1 MAERSPFVMADCL
14 QPHLEHWRFRVLA
27 LSAAVG
33 LVVAAG
39 CGSSAST
46 TITSPGGVSKCAVS
60 VNPPGSP
67 LPSAGGTGQLAV
79 TTARE
84 CAWSAASESAWLSI
98 KSGTS
103 GQGDG
108 AVQFEAAANP
118 DPAVRRGAI
127 VLNTARAEIVQAAG
141 ECTITLA
148 QEAAS
153 VDPAGGSGRIDVLA
167 SSALCGW
174 TAVSDADWLTI
185 RSGASG
191 TGAGLVLFEAAPT
204 TGPPRTGGITVAGR
218 RFVVTQA
225 QGCTYAIAPT
235 TFQTGSEGAAGSVT
249 VATGAGCPWAAS
261 GGTDWVKFTSGEPSN
276 SGPGTV
282 SFTVAPTSGPTR
294 SAVLT
299 IAGLPFTVIQGQGCS
314 YALAPDSGSVPAAG
328 GNLSVGVSAG
338 SGCAWT
344 AASNTPWI
352 SVASGSQGSGN
363 GTVQLT
369 VASTTGPS
377 RSGSVTIAGRTFTVN
392 QGQGCTFTLSP
403 SSAAIDPAG
412 GQGSFA
418 VQTSVGCAW
427 SANKDADW
435 ITLVSGASGSGGGT
449 VTFSAAANPGPARS
463 ATITA
468 AGQTFTVTQ
477 AGGCSYGL
485 SSTGTN
491 LPGGG
496 GTGTV
501 GVTSGSG
508 CAWTA
513 ASNADWITVTAGA
526 SGSGNGTVSFSA
538 PSHSGPA
545 RSGTLTI
552 AGLTYTVT
560 QGESCAYT
568 VSPAQASVG
577 AGGGGATFSVTT
589 AAGCGWAAAANTSWL
604 SVPAGAGRTGSG
616 TVEVTAAANTTAARS
631 GTATIAGRNVT
642 ITQASGCSFSI
653 APTSQSAAA
662 GGGPGSVSVTTA
674 GGCAWTAA
682 SGVPWVTISSGGSGT
697 GAGTVQY
704 SVDPNPGAARSGTL
718 TVAGQP
724 FTITQASGCSY
735 TIAPASQ
742 TVPGAGGDNSVSV
755 TAPGSCGWT
764 AASNVPWARITAG
777 ASGTGNGTVQYT
789 ADPNPGAARS
799 GTFTIA
805 GQTFTL
811 SQDAGCTYAVAPE
824 TLARGSG
831 ASNKSV
837 DVTSP
842 GGCAWTAVSNVPWA
856 TISGGASGA
865 GNGRVD
871 FALAANT
878 GPARSGTLTV
888 ATRTVTIN
896 QDSGCTYTLGATSYT
911 SPTAGGPSAVTV
923 SAAAGCTWTAV
934 SQVPWI
940 TVTAGASGSGDGSVQ
955 FNVGANATGAP
966 RSGTI
971 TIAGQTFTVNQQ

>member
-1 MAERSPFVMADCL
+1 MPDCPP
-14 QPHLEHWRFRVLA
+14 PHLEHWRLRLLVLP
-27 LSAAVG
+27 AAVG
-33 LVVAAG
+33 LVLAVG

-46 TITSPGGVSKCAVS
+46 TIASPGSVSKCAVTVSAPES
-60 VNPPGSP
+60 V
-67 LPSAGGTGQLAV
+67 LPSAGGAGQVAV
-79 TTARE
+79 VTARE
-84 CAWSAASESAWLSI
+84 CAWSAASEGAWLSI

-127 VLNTARAEIVQAAG
+127 ILNNARAEIVQAAG

-148 QEAAS
+148 QEGAN
-153 VDPAGGSGRIDVLA
+153 VDPAGGSGQIDVRA
-167 SSALCGW
+167 SSELCGW
-174 TAVSDADWLTI
+174 TAISDAGWLTI

-191 TGAGLVLFEAAPT
+191 TGTGVVLFDAAPT
-204 TGPPRTGGITVAGR
+204 TGPPRTGGITIAGR
-218 RFVVTQA
+218 RFVVTQS
-225 QGCTYAIAPT
+225 QGCSYAISPT
-235 TFQTGSEGAAGSVT
+235 TFQTGSEGGTGSVA
-249 VATGAGCPWAAS
+249 VATGAGCTWAAS
-261 GGTDWVKFTSGEPSN
+261 GGTDWVRFTSGEASN
-276 SGPGTV
+276 NGPGTV
-282 SFTVAPTSGPTR
+282 AFTVAPTSGPTR

-299 IAGLPFTVIQGQGCS
+299 IAGLPFTVVQGQGCT
-314 YALAPDSGSVPAAG
+314 YTLAPDNGSVPAAG

-369 VASTTGPS
+369 VASTTGPN

-392 QGQGCTFTLSP
+392 QGQGCTFALAP
-403 SSAAIDPAG
+403 SSAAIAPAG
-412 GQGSFA
+412 GQGSFN
-418 VQTSVGCAW
+418 VQTSGGCAW

-435 ITLVSGASGSGGGT
+435 LTIVSGASGSGGGT
-449 VTFSAAANPGPARS
+449 VTFSATANTGPARS

-513 ASNADWITVTAGA
+513 TSNDAWITVTAGA

-577 AGGGGATFSVTT
+577 AGGGGSTFSVST
-589 AAGCGWAAAANTSWL
+589 AAGCRWTAAANAPWL
-604 SVPAGAGRTGSG
+604 SVPAGAGGTGDGS
-616 TVEVTAAANTTAARS
+616 VQVTAAANTAAARS

-653 APTSQSAAA
+653 SPTSQSAPA

-682 SGVPWVTISSGGSGT
+682 SGVPWVTISSGSSGT
-697 GAGTVQY
+697 GGGAVQF

-718 TVAGQP
+718 TVAGQT

-735 TIAPASQ
+735 IIAPTSQ
-742 TVPGAGGDNSVSV
+742 TLPASGGDNFVGV

-764 AASNVPWARITAG
+764 AASSVPWARITAG
-777 ASGTGNGTVQYT
+777 TSGTGNGTVQYT

-811 SQDAGCTYAVAPE
+811 SQDTGCSYAVAPE
-824 TLARGSG
+824 TLARASG
-831 ASNKSV
+831 ASSEFV
-837 DVTSP
+837 DVTAP
-842 GGCAWTAVSNVPWA
+842 GGCTWTAISNAPWA
-856 TISGGASGA
+856 TISGGASGT

-896 QDSGCTYTLGATSYT
+896 QDSGCTYTLGATSFT
-911 SPTAGGPSAVTV
+911 SPTAGGPGSVTV
-923 SAAAGCTWTAV
+923 TAAVGCTWTAV
-934 SQVPWI
+934 SQALWI

-955 FNVGANATGAP
+955 FNVDANATGAP

-971 TIAGQTFTVNQQ
+971 TIAGQTFTVNQ